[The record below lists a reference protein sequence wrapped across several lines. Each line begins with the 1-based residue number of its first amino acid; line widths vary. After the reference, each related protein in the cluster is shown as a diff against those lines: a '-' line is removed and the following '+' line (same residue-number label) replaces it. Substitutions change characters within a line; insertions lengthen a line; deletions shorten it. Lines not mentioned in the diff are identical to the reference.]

1 MIDKADT
8 LKNQNI
14 KALYLSFNVTYL
26 NPSREDLRTVLE
38 HALDLKIHGP
48 GYVSDQELEKPI
60 SKIVEEC
67 GPFDLLI
74 TDEYVMQ
81 SFEGL
86 DAEDIRFVNHACR
99 FDPRL
104 LSKAIEW
111 REFLRGYDGIRVL
124 TLMQSDYYNFSVKQI
139 EVLEEVADYYICWG
153 RELMLSKSEILDSD
167 IPKEG
172 VDADIFKNWNNNFLK
187 FLNAKRDRII
197 STPHFVD
204 GSVFGGNFLRFR
216 KPCYSIVG
224 ANYNA
229 REKAREV
236 ARKNGIPLTGSSIGR
251 TFAIANKLS
260 FNLHNKYWSIS
271 LMRWLFLNAIRRAR
285 YGFTCGSIMKWPINK
300 FFEIPANGAVLLCER
315 PKGFDS
321 LGFKDGINS
330 FLCKAEDI
338 ADLYLYLEANPDTAQ
353 SIADAGQSLVRDRH
367 SVSARTLQI
376 KTAFTQIKHNTFR
389 GSQWIDGNFSLVNST

>member
-1 MIDKADT
+1 MIDKADP
-8 LKNQNI
+8 LRNEGI
-14 KALYLSFNVTYL
+14 KALYLSFNVTYI

-38 HALDLKIHGP
+38 HSLDLKIHGP
-48 GYVSDQELEKPI
+48 GYVSDQELERPI
-60 SKIVEEC
+60 SKIVEEN
-67 GPFDLLI
+67 GPFDLVI
-74 TDEYVMQ
+74 TDEYVTQ

-153 RELMLSKSEILDSD
+153 KELMISKSEILDSD
-167 IPKEG
+167 IPLEG
-172 VDADIFKNWNNNFLK
+172 VDADIFKTWNDNFLN
-187 FLNAKRDRII
+187 FLNANSDRII
-197 STPHFVD
+197 SCPHWVD
-204 GSVFGGNFLRFR
+204 AGNFGGDCLRLR
-216 KPCYSIVG
+216 KPFYSIVG

-236 ARKNGIPLTGSSIGR
+236 AAKHGIGLTGSTIRYS
-251 TFAIANKLS
+251 FALADKLN
-260 FNLHNKYWSIS
+260 FNLHNKYWSVS
-271 LMRWLFLNAIRRAR
+271 LMRWLFLSAIRRAR

-315 PKGFDS
+315 PAGFDS
-321 LGFKDGINS
+321 LGFQDRIN
-330 FLCKAEDI
+330 FLLCKAEDV

-353 SIADAGQSLVRDRH
+353 SIADAGKQLVCDRH
-367 SVSARTLQI
+367 SDLARVLQLRS
-376 KTAFTQIKHNTFR
+376 AFTQIKLNVFR
-389 GSQWIDGNFSLVNST
+389 GSQWINGNFSLVNSV